1 MRLGTWNLL
10 LATLVALSA
19 NAAELKVVAADGRP
33 DAIYKAGEPVRWKVE
48 GAGFSSAKYQLFRDG
63 SKSAFASGEVQL
75 TGGAGVVSTTSAV
88 PMLLV
93 VRATASD
100 GTRSATAEVGAAVA
114 PFEVK
119 PSMPRPADFDAFWAE
134 KIAALARVPTN
145 AVLEPVKKEEGIDYY
160 RVQMDNIN
168 GSHLYGQLAKPARAG
183 KFPAI
188 LLVQYAGIYPLP
200 PGNVTTRA
208 KEGWLAFNI
217 MAHDLPFDRP
227 KEFYDE
233 AQRTTHKDYMR
244 EGRDSRETSYYLR
257 MMLGCYRAAD
267 FLANHPQWDGKT
279 LYVAGVSQG
288 GYQSLVTA
296 GIHPRITACSAV
308 APAGCDLTGPEI
320 GRGDSHPYLV
330 SGAAGYSN
338 RAAVVETGRYFDAVN
353 FAARIKC
360 PTFISNGLRDSSC
373 KPAGIFAAYNQ
384 IPGPKSILVMPEAV
398 HDGSGDP
405 RCSARIG
412 AWRAALLSGRPP
424 L

>member
-1 MRLGTWNLL
+1 MVFSAAAAMTF
-10 LATLVALSA
+10 ATQ
-19 NAAELKVVAADGRP
+19 AADLKVAAADGRP
-33 DAIYKAGEPVRWKVE
+33 DAIYKAGEPVRWRIE
-48 GAGFSSAKYQLFRDG
+48 GAGFPSARYLLFRDG
-63 SKSAFASGEVQL
+63 AKAAFATGEVQL
-75 TGGAGVVSTTSAV
+75 ADGAAVVAVTSSV
-88 PMLLV
+88 PATLMI
-93 VRATASD
+93 RATAAVA
-100 GTRSATAEVGAAVA
+100 GRGATAEVGAAVS
-114 PFEVK
+114 PGEIK
-119 PSMPRPADFDAFWAE
+119 PSTPRPADFDAFWAE

-145 AVLEPVKKEEGIDYY
+145 AVLEPVKKEEGIDYC
-160 RVQMDNIN
+160 RVQMDNLN
-168 GSHLYGQLAKPARAG
+168 GSHVYGQLAKPARTG
-183 KFPAI
+183 KFPAL

-200 PGNVTTRA
+200 PGNVTARA

-267 FLANHPQWDGKT
+267 FLANHPEWDGKT

-296 GIHPRITACSAV
+296 AIHPRITACSAV

-338 RAAVVETGRYFDAVN
+338 RAAVVETARYFDVVN
-353 FAARIKC
+353 FAPRIKC
-360 PTFISNGLRDSSC
+360 PTFISNGLRDASC
-373 KPAGIFAAYNQ
+373 KPAGIFAAYNL

-405 RCSARIG
+405 RCSSKIG
-412 AWRAALLSGRPP
+412 AWRAALLAGRPP